1 VELNNVLTWAE
12 IDLDAI
18 ALNAAGL
25 KARAGGQAELMVTV
39 KANAYGHGAV
49 EVARAALEG
58 GATRLAVHRTL
69 EGVQLR
75 QAGITAPILIMGYT
89 LPAESER
96 IVRWNLT
103 PTVNSKPQAEAL
115 SAAAV
120 AQGKPLPVHVK
131 VDTGMG
137 RYGLLPGE
145 VADFVRFLSGLPGLV
160 LEGLYT
166 HHAVADLAD
175 KSFTRRQFSIYMDV
189 VKQLEE
195 AGFIFPIK
203 HVSNSATTL
212 DLPEMALDMIRCGI
226 GLYGLRPS
234 DEVEPAIP
242 LRPALTLKSRVARV
256 RTLPAGA
263 SISYGRT
270 YITDKPTRVAL
281 VPVGYGD
288 GYHRL
293 LSNRGAV
300 LIHGQR
306 APIVGRVCM
315 DQFVVDVSH
324 IPGVQLHDEVV
335 LIGRQGEGHI
345 PAEEVA
351 RWAETINYE
360 VTTGLLPRVVRVY
373 LRGGKEIGAWNNS
386 YSVAQSAKCGIIGA
400 RRHS

>member
-1 VELNNVLTWAE
+1 VEADDVLTWAE

-18 ALNAAGL
+18 AQNAAGL
-25 KARAGGQAELMVTV
+25 KARAGGRAELMVAV

-49 EVARAALEG
+49 PVAWAAMEG

-75 QAGITAPILIMGYT
+75 QAGIAAPILIMGYT
-89 LPAESER
+89 VPAESGR
-96 IVRWNLT
+96 VVRWNLT

-115 SAAAV
+115 SEAAV
-120 AQGKPLPVHVK
+120 AQRSALPVHVK
-131 VDTGMG
+131 VDTGMS
-137 RYGLLPGE
+137 RYGLLPEE
-145 VADFVRFLSGLPGLV
+145 VLDFVRFLSGLPGLE

-166 HHAVADLAD
+166 HHCVADLAD
-175 KSFTRRQFSIYMDV
+175 KAFTRHQFSIYVDV
-189 VKQLEE
+189 VKRLEE
-195 AGFIFPIK
+195 AGFAFPLK

-212 DLPEMALDMIRCGI
+212 DLPEMALDMVRCGI
-226 GLYGLRPS
+226 ALYGLRPS

-242 LRPALTLKSRVARV
+242 LRPALALKSRLARV

-270 YITDKPTRVAL
+270 HITDEPTRVAL

-288 GYHRL
+288 GYHRI

-300 LIHGQR
+300 LIHGRR

-324 IPGVQLHDEVV
+324 IPAARLHDEVV
-335 LIGRQGEGHI
+335 LIGRQGKEHI

-360 VTTGLLPRVVRVY
+360 VTTSLLPRVVRIY
-373 LRGGKEIGAWNNS
+373 LREGKE
-386 YSVAQSAKCGIIGA
+386 VE
-400 RRHS
+400 RMTL